1 MIKYKSRRPRTLWC
15 SLSGFRV
22 SLLSVL
28 SAYIVQTEHFYD
40 LTGSL
45 TFLTL
50 MAMSYASSAKTPR
63 QTLATSLVLIWTL
76 RLGTFLVLR

>member
-1 MIKYKSRRPRTLWC
+1 MC
-15 SLSGFRV
+15 V
-22 SLLSVL
+22 SLLS
-28 SAYIVQTEHFYD
+28 AYILQTEHFYD

-63 QTLATSLVLIWTL
+63 QTLATCLVLIWTL